1 MKESTAVLILT
12 LAGGVPGFYLGAA
25 LNMGGYLGVIA
36 AVAVAAFFIVRA
48 AGKRCIFLSR
58 EMP

>member
-1 MKESTAVLILT
+1 MKESTAALILT
-12 LAGGVPGFYLGAA
+12 LAGGVLGFYLGAA

-48 AGKRCIFLSR
+48 AEKR
-58 EMP
+58 